1 MTMFKMLLT
10 NPNDHNTDLESPS
23 VGWRKRIVDGQIISE
38 DNWRPFKAWNWRWR
52 LLDQKFVAFIDQ
64 HIFKSAWCSQ
74 TKLQP
79 KQNLCN
85 WAKLQNTFCNISSI
99 KLSSFIKK
107 LLAIL
112 QTFTLIAS
120 CHSLDIKSINKP
132 DNPLSAS
139 K

>member
-1 MTMFKMLLT
+1 MLLT

-23 VGWRKRIVDGQIISE
+23 VGWRKRIVDGQIIYE
-38 DNWRPFKAWNWRWR
+38 DNWRPFKAWNWR
-52 LLDQKFVAFIDQ
+52 LLETEWFVTDQKFVAFIDQ

-74 TKLQP
+74 TKLQL

-85 WAKLQNTFCNISSI
+85 LQNTFCNISSM
-99 KLSSFIKK
+99 KLSSLIKK
-107 LLAIL
+107 LLEIL